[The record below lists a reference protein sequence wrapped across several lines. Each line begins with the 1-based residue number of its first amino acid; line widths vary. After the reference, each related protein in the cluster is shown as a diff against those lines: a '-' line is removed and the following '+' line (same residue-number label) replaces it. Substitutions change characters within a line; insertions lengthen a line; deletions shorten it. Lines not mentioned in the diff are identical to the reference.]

1 MATAEEDC
9 ILETPRKRKI
19 APKEPRNPRPAS
31 FATRR
36 ESRGNGFSWTTQ
48 QPMAPPIR
56 QAKLLHKKLSL
67 KPMAG
72 SVRDSACTR
81 TFIGSMLR
89 DASAARWYAEMFRKG
104 GMQNIANVF
113 VRQHEREPRWVG
125 AVGGADQL
133 SIDDYLFDLER
144 GWPTARGGHEMLF
157 AQGWGDVHHCLHNV
171 CTSVAEGRPAA
182 LSGLVSHGTRYQYR
196 VRSSR
201 PLGQ

>member
-104 GMQNIANVF
+104 GMQNIANVYN
-113 VRQHEREPRWVG
+113 E
-125 AVGGADQL
+125 
-133 SIDDYLFDLER
+133 
-144 GWPTARGGHEMLF
+144 TAKNIPIVTVSSGNMNASLAGSVLLVEL
-157 AQGWGDVHHCLHNV
+157 
-171 CTSVAEGRPAA
+171 TSCP
-182 LSGLVSHGTRYQYR
+182 
-196 VRSSR
+196 
-201 PLGQ
+201 